1 MWTSGRSRHAG
12 SSEEEIPTQEFVN
25 AHFNEVISFL
35 ITAALGWMGKT
46 LFDTIQE
53 QKALKKGVKAVL
65 HDRLYQS
72 ARFYLKQGWVDV
84 EGLGNLGIVYEAYH
98 ELHGNGTGTTLYNK
112 VKALPVKEE

>member
-1 MWTSGRSRHAG
+1 MWTSGRSNPDG
-12 SSEEEIPTQEFVN
+12 SSEEEIPTQDFVM

-53 QKALKKGVKAVL
+53 QKALRKGVKAML

-72 ARFYLKQGWVDV
+72 ARYYLGQGGVDV
-84 EGLGNLGIVYEAYH
+84 EGLENLGIVYEAYH

-112 VKALPVKEE
+112 VKALPVREE